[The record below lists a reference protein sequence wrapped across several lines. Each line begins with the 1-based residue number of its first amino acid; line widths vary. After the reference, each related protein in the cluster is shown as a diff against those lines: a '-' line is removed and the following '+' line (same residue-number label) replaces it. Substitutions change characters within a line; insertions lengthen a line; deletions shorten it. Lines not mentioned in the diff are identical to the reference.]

1 MGKHDVPIN
10 IWLSDKERFAD
21 LYNGAVCDGEAFFQ
35 AEDLTKLDTKQ
46 NLTLKDQNNKDIHIQ
61 RFRDITMQATDG
73 TRLIL
78 LACENQ
84 DKIHYAMPVREMLYD
99 SLDYIE
105 QLKKISKQNRAEKK
119 TAFILIY
126 SKSWTC

>member
-1 MGKHDVPIN
+1 
-10 IWLSDKERFAD
+10 
-21 LYNGAVCDGEAFFQ
+21 
-35 AEDLTKLDTKQ
+35 
-46 NLTLKDQNNKDIHIQ
+46 
-61 RFRDITMQATDG
+61 MQAADG

-84 DKIHYAMPVREMLYD
+84 DKVHYAMPVREMLYD

-126 SKSWTC
+126 SKSWAC